1 MLQSPLL
8 SLLRYTAP
16 FLYRHLSARS
26 FKINASRADPILAQT
41 VLHQIMTCP
50 PAKGGRV
57 SMSTSMSSGSIK
69 VRI

>member
-41 VLHQIMTCP
+41 VLHVLYHVG
-50 PAKGGRV
+50 AVDRVGKKGRLYLYRA
-57 SMSTSMSSGSIK
+57 MP
-69 VRI
+69 R